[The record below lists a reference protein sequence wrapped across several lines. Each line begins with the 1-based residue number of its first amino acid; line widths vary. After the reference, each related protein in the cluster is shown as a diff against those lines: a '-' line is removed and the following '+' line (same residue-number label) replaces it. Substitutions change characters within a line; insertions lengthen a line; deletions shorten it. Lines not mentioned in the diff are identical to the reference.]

1 MLEKNGQA
9 IKSIQAFGLASPHPT
24 VASWQNER
32 PMAKLRQIF
41 ETATGADADALLST
55 LGMTF
60 AVELL
65 RDAGET
71 LRVDD
76 LEQIYAEESWE
87 ADRFFTWLELQA
99 LQHKIQATVMNAD
112 SVDNGS

>member
-1 MLEKNGQA
+1 
-9 IKSIQAFGLASPHPT
+9 
-24 VASWQNER
+24 
-32 PMAKLRQIF
+32 MAKLRQIF

-55 LGMTF
+55 PGMTY

-87 ADRFFTWLELQA
+87 ADRSFTWLELQA

-112 SVDNGS
+112 LVDTGS